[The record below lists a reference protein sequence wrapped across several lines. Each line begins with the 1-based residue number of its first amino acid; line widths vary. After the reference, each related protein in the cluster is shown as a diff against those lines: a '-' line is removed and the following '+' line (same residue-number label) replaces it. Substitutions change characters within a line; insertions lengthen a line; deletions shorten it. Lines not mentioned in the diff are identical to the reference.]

1 MKKQTIRFSK
11 KDSKRFFITL
21 NKRVNDHFKKLNTS
35 KTGNWEL
42 YLKTLIMFHL
52 IQKEIDIK
60 LLQSMQK
67 LRSKILMKCF

>member
-35 KTGNWEL
+35 KTGNWETL
-42 YLKTLIMFHL
+42 LKNINYVFTFCNTLFL
-52 IQKEIDIK
+52 D
-60 LLQSMQK
+60 
-67 LRSKILMKCF
+67 FVY